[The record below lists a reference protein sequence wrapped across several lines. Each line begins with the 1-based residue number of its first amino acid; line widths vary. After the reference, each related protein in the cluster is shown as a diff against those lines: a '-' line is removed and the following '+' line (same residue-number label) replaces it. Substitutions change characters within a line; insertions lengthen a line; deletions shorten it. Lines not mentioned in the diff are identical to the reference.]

1 MTQGQNLSPRLGGR
15 RFYQPSHLADVCCSD
30 GLVFVHTPQRHYR
43 VTWLVGLICGVT
55 FHMNALYS
63 LNSYPFPAEIN
74 VQGIFLFFI
83 VPFSKYLKC
92 SDGCK
97 TKGNSRLLN
106 AGSTLVW
113 KCHLC
118 PCTNSPALVFFSG
131 PGLFVMMMISPE
143 RRCWHHYFLKETEGP
158 SIFVFGEHL
167 ACCITALMLP
177 EITELWEAERKF
189 IFHRKHRFFFFQQ
202 SRNITRGRS
211 LLLRGL
217 AAHRGPQWEPSQR
230 LSWFRISESSPSP
243 DFVINKELKYLFFIE
258 KTKQALEAASRF
270 CKSCV
275 ALT

>member
-74 VQGIFLFFI
+74 VQEIFLFFI
-83 VPFSKYLKC
+83 VPFSKYLKY

-118 PCTNSPALVFFSG
+118 PCTNSPPLLFFSG

-167 ACCITALMLP
+167 VCCVTALMLP

-189 IFHRKHRFFFFQQ
+189 IFHRKHLFFFF
-202 SRNITRGRS
+202 
-211 LLLRGL
+211 
-217 AAHRGPQWEPSQR
+217 P
-230 LSWFRISESSPSP
+230 
-243 DFVINKELKYLFFIE
+243 
-258 KTKQALEAASRF
+258 TKQEHNTWTEPPASGAGRTQRTTVRAIT
-270 CKSCV
+270 KTV
-275 ALT
+275 VV